1 MKIGSLTLEN
11 NTILAPLA
19 GITNLPFRI
28 LAKEGGC
35 GLVCSEMVSAN
46 GLVYKS
52 KKTEALLKS
61 RREEK
66 PLSIQIFGSDPFI
79 LAEAAKIVE
88 QSGADI
94 VDINFGCSV
103 RKVIKTGAG
112 VALMKSPEKTEA
124 ILQAVRKSIHIPL
137 TIKMRTGW
145 DKSGEQAL
153 GIARIA
159 EFCGVD
165 AIAVHPRTATQG
177 FNGKADWSII
187 SAVKKIVSIPVIGNG
202 DIAAPEDALVMRNI
216 TGCDAV
222 MIGRAAIGA
231 PWIFSQAAALFKGM
245 EIPSIDLAY
254 RFHIMKRYATA
265 SVKYLGERRASLVM
279 RSRLGWFVK
288 GLPHSS
294 RFREA
299 IKRISSEQEA
309 MELIDRYMNDITKEK
324 QSYSI

>member
-35 GLVCSEMVSAN
+35 ALVCSEMISAN
-46 GLVYKS
+46 GLVHQS
-52 KKTEALLKS
+52 PKTEDLLDS
-61 RREEK
+61 RPEEK
-66 PLSIQIFGSDPFI
+66 PLSVQIFGSDPAI
-79 LAEAAKIVE
+79 LAEAARIVE
-88 QSGADI
+88 GSGADI
-94 VDINFGCSV
+94 VDLNFGCSV
-103 RKVIKTGAG
+103 RKVVKTGAG
-112 VALMKSPEKTEA
+112 VALMKSPEKTA
-124 ILQAVRKSIHIPL
+124 DILKAVRKAIQIPL

-145 DKSGEQAL
+145 DPSGGQAL
-153 GIARIA
+153 EIGRIA
-159 EFCGVD
+159 ESCGVD
-165 AIAVHPRTATQG
+165 AVAVHPRTATQG

-187 SAVKKIVSIPVIGNG
+187 TAVKKIVSIPVIGNG
-202 DIAAPEDALVMRNI
+202 DIVTPEDALVMRNI

-231 PWIFSQAAALFKGM
+231 PWIFSQATALFKGM
-245 EIPSIDLAY
+245 EMPSIDLAF
-254 RFHIMKRYATA
+254 RFHIMKRYVTA
-265 SVKYLGERRASLVM
+265 SVKYLGEKRASFVM

-309 MELIDRYMNDITKEK
+309 MELIDTYMSLVVSGIR
-324 QSYSI
+324 